1 MARGQEIFVVAFL
14 LCLYYSKLVAI
25 AADCSA
31 FLSFCYHVLFLYVYL
46 FWFWYVNYFAFV
58 IANCY
63 FAFCYCQLIFF
74 FLLLQ
79 IDFRFVMV
87 NCFASYFISDVVHCV
102 VASCFTF
109 RYCQLFCQL
118 FCIVS
123 LPIASM
129 QAGADITMCVY
140 RTL

>member
-31 FLSFCYHVLFLYVYL
+31 FLSFCYHVLFLHVYL
-46 FWFWYVNYFAFV
+46 FWFWYANYFAFV

-79 IDFRFVMV
+79 IDFRFVMA
-87 NCFASYFISDVVHCV
+87 NCFASY
-102 VASCFTF
+102 
-109 RYCQLFCQL
+109 L
-118 FCIVS
+118 CIVS
-123 LPIASM
+123 LPVVLLFVIANCFVNYFVLCHC
-129 QAGADITMCVY
+129 Q
-140 RTL
+140 